1 MHRDRAVNWALFGR
15 RPRRHGTAR
24 GVTAARVCRF
34 GFLALSVLALTACHK
49 TEERGEEAFAADRSV
64 TVWSS
69 LAQVRQPVT
78 TLRYGERVEILE
90 RRNDQLRV
98 RTATA
103 AIGWTEGRALM
114 DSQLWQRARALA
126 DRAAALPLQARA
138 QTDKLTNAHIE
149 PGRKTPRVF
158 QFRGGTALEVLERA
172 AADYV
177 PAGSEEAAG
186 AKERDAEAAPAE
198 VRREDW
204 VLVRANTEA
213 AGNIAGWVL
222 RRFVKYELPAELL
235 DYSNQY
241 RFVAWFELSRV
252 PAGTAAPSGGAH
264 ANAPGPPESEAA
276 EQPSAPGSAEKPQ
289 FLVAGIQG
297 PEGQSCDFTLMR
309 VYTWGAERQRYETAY
324 VESNL
329 CGSLPIRVRP
339 AASPGAN
346 VAFSFTNSG
355 KAGEEQREYQMHQTS
370 VHRVDQRPQRK
381 GPRAERGPKK

>member
-1 MHRDRAVNWALFGR
+1 V
-15 RPRRHGTAR
+15 R
-24 GVTAARVCRF
+24 GATAAARLCRF
-34 GFLALSVLALTACHK
+34 FFLAMLALALAACRK
-49 TEERGEEAFAADRSV
+49 AEEHGEEAFAADRSV
-64 TVWSS
+64 TVMSS
-69 LAQVRQPVT
+69 LAQVRQPVA
-78 TLRYGERVEILE
+78 TLRYGDRVEILE

-103 AIGWTEGRALM
+103 AIGWVEGHALM
-114 DSQLWQRARALA
+114 DSPLWHRARALA

-149 PGRKTPRVF
+149 PGRKAPRVF

-172 AADYV
+172 AADYS

-186 AKERDAEAAPAE
+186 AKDRDAEAAPAE

-222 RRFVKYELPAELL
+222 RRFVKYEIPAELL

-252 PAGTAAPSGGAH
+252 PAGTAAPSPGAH
-264 ANAPGPPESEAA
+264 PNAPGPPEAGGA
-276 EQPSAPGSAEKPQ
+276 EQPSAPESAEKPQ

-297 PEGQSCDFTLMR
+297 PEGQSCDFTLIR
-309 VYTWGAERQRYETAY
+309 AYTWGAERQRYETAY

-329 CGSLPIRVRP
+329 CGSLPIRVQP
-339 AASPGAN
+339 AASPGGN
-346 VAFSFTNSG
+346 PAFAFTNSG
-355 KAGEEQREYQMHQTS
+355 KAGEEKREYQMHQTS

-381 GPRAERGPKK
+381 RPGAERGPAR